1 MASNPLF
8 QDCINTRLNRVTRIV
23 NEIYRKHLSGIG
35 VSESQ
40 MSILLHVYDNNPIMQ
55 SELGKNLHLQR
66 STVTR
71 NLERM
76 VKGGY
81 LDKKGTELRPEIT
94 ITTKGK
100 RLVKRI
106 QPAWE
111 AAMEEVRTLLAS
123 SGTTAVDILD
133 KRILPK
139 T

>member
-1 MASNPLF
+1 MASTPLF
-8 QDCINTRLNRVTRIV
+8 HECINTRLNRVTRIV
-23 NEIYRKHLSGIG
+23 NEIYRKHLEGIG

-40 MSILLHVYDNNPIMQ
+40 MSILLHLYDHNPLMQ

-81 LDKKGTELRPEIT
+81 IAKKGTELRPEIHLT
-94 ITTKGK
+94 AKGK
-100 RLVKRI
+100 RLVKKI

-111 AAMEEVRTLLAS
+111 AAMEEIGKLLAS
-123 SGTTAVDILD
+123 SGMTAVDILD
-133 KRILPK
+133 KRVLPK
-139 T
+139 

>member
-23 NEIYRKHLSGIG
+23 NEIYRKHLAGIG

-40 MSILLHVYDNNPIMQ
+40 MSILLHVYDHNPIMQ

-94 ITTKGK
+94 MTAKGK

-111 AAMEEVRTLLAS
+111 AAMEEVRILLAS
-123 SGTTAVDILD
+123 SGITAVDILD